1 MRTLKY
7 VETEAKNP
15 RIKEDIFSLF
25 QKEEKEG
32 GRETSAS
39 DRNLN
44 YERRDEKQ
52 FPRAKIRGG
61 KSTRRRNSDR
71 FEFPFPVWSIEI
83 SR

>member
-15 RIKEDIFSLF
+15 RIKEDIFFPFS
-25 QKEEKEG
+25 KRG
-32 GRETSAS
+32 GGETSAS

>member
-1 MRTLKY
+1 MRILKY
-7 VETEAKNP
+7 VKTEAKNP
-15 RIKEDIFSLF
+15 RINPFS
-25 QKEEKEG
+25 KRG
-32 GRETSAS
+32 GVETSAS